1 MNGLI
6 LAAGRGSRLGSLT
19 DEGPK
24 CLIEVNGRSLLSR
37 QVDALKRAGVD
48 SPKVVTGWK
57 SERVRALG
65 YETIENTEWDRT
77 SMVGS
82 LTTARDVLLRDVTLV
97 SYGDI
102 IYGASTA
109 GRLAKSPHPLAISYD
124 PDWLSLWSKR
134 FANPLDDA
142 ETFSIDGA
150 RYYSRNW
157 RTSAIAGR
165 SGWPVHGPNSL
176 HSSSLAG
183 SRTDNRG

>member
-48 SPKVVTGWK
+48 SPRIVTGWK

-65 YETIENTEWDRT
+65 YETIENTEWDQT

-102 IYGASTA
+102 IYGASTV
-109 GRLAKSPHPLAISYD
+109 GRLAKSPHSLAISYD

-150 RYYSRNW
+150 VLFAELAHVRDRW
-157 RTSAIAGR
+157 TKLVA
-165 SGWPVHGPNSL
+165 
-176 HSSSLAG
+176 SSWA
-183 SRTDNRG
+183 